1 MLFFLFSRKQHLKQQ
16 LSLKEKFESIRSFL
30 KIPLLNVVLNVILH
44 FWSMQILFKFWVL
57 KLVMIMRNFVDGI
70 KLCLI
75 YYRRLN
81 EKEIYIHTWP
91 FKNYILLREQTDVKG
106 DFRLILE
113 KYA

>member
-1 MLFFLFSRKQHLKQQ
+1 
-16 LSLKEKFESIRSFL
+16 
-30 KIPLLNVVLNVILH
+30 
-44 FWSMQILFKFWVL
+44 
-57 KLVMIMRNFVDGI
+57 MIIRNFVDGI

-75 YYRRLN
+75 YHRRLN

-106 DFRLILE
+106 DCRLILE

>member
-1 MLFFLFSRKQHLKQQ
+1 
-16 LSLKEKFESIRSFL
+16 
-30 KIPLLNVVLNVILH
+30 
-44 FWSMQILFKFWVL
+44 
-57 KLVMIMRNFVDGI
+57 MIMRNFVDGI